1 MSSCATT
8 CIYRRYKIYASLKK
22 TDELRLVKF
31 RRPNDDEAYGH
42 GWLREVLGVSSLGN
56 DISEVK

>member
-1 MSSCATT
+1 MQRHAFTEDIKYT
-8 CIYRRYKIYASLKK
+8 LLLKK

-31 RRPNDDEAYGH
+31 KRPNDDEAYGH

-56 DISEVK
+56 GISEVK